1 MLSLTKQVLLVT
13 ALLASN
19 TTVAEE
25 VPARTATQFLM
36 TNSNSINVTTLQVI
50 NESPETLSVTG
61 TLFNKE
67 GVRLGSAGTNLGS
80 VLPQARLSLSAVDL
94 ENLFNIQAWQGPAM
108 LEVESNG
115 LISHAQADTIQ
126 KVVICNKRGTTLA
139 SNYLPLA

>member
-1 MLSLTKQVLLVT
+1 MLSQTPQVLLVT

-67 GVRLGSAGTNLGS
+67 GCLLYTSDA
-80 VLPQARLSLSAVDL
+80 
-94 ENLFNIQAWQGPAM
+94 
-108 LEVESNG
+108 
-115 LISHAQADTIQ
+115 ADE
-126 KVVICNKRGTTLA
+126 
-139 SNYLPLA
+139 